1 MTSFEMP
8 VEQHLRGRPWMQTK
22 SGRAFPLVDPEPS
35 DVHWPD
41 VCYGLAHNNRY
52 AGHAGAYSVAQHSI
66 LVANALPKE
75 YRLYGLLHDAHEA
88 FIGDITRPVNKAII
102 HLANRMCG
110 DHVAADVEDVLTD
123 LKYGIDKAIF
133 AKAGLNPIPSQ
144 EIREMVHVADV
155 RTLAAEVRD
164 LLAPAPAPWNFH
176 EKYESL
182 PEKIVAWDA
191 TTSFVEFGMAL
202 SRELGLTSSSM

>member
-1 MTSFEMP
+1 MN
-8 VEQHLRGRPWMQTK
+8 VEQHIRNRPWMQTK
-22 SGRAFPLVDPEPS
+22 SGRAFPLVDPTPD

-52 AGHAGAYSVAQHSI
+52 AGHAGTYTVAQHSI

-88 FIGDITRPVNKAII
+88 YIGDITRPVNKAIL
-102 HLANRMCG
+102 HLANRYEDETG
-110 DHVAADVEDVLTD
+110 ANVEDVLTD
-123 LKYGIDKAIF
+123 LKYGIDRAIF

-155 RTLAAEVRD
+155 RALAAEVRD
-164 LLAPAPAPWNFH
+164 LMAPAPAPWNFH
-176 EKYESL
+176 EAFAPL

-191 TTSFVEFGMAL
+191 QTSFVEFGMAL
-202 SRELGLTSSSM
+202 SRELGLTTGAV